1 MINLQRIFG
10 LLLTALLLQ
19 ACNAGPDTPRPVA
32 QKPQTMGSPQKP
44 ASSISTKDSE
54 YIDLLVAL
62 SQRNPAMEAQ
72 QDIARGQRSVMG
84 YYAGR
89 AGLKIPGLT
98 PQQQAGQRCSLR
110 TLDGLGDVIYGQ
122 NHLKY
127 RVALRRF
134 AKAYNIA
141 MMPACL

>member
-1 MINLQRIFG
+1 MINLKRPIGLIFTG
-10 LLLTALLLQ
+10 LLIQ
-19 ACNAGPDTPRPVA
+19 ACNVGSDTPRPLAHTPPVVTNPL
-32 QKPQTMGSPQKP
+32 KPV
-44 ASSISTKDSE
+44 SSTSAEDSE
-54 YIDLLVAL
+54 YADLLASL
-62 SQRNPAMEAQ
+62 SQRNPVTEAE
-72 QDIARGQRSVMG
+72 QDMASGQRSVMG

-89 AGLKIPGLT
+89 AGLKIPGFT
-98 PQQQAGQRCSLR
+98 QQQQARQQCSLR
-110 TLDGLGDVIYGQ
+110 TLDGLGDVIYGE

>member
-1 MINLQRIFG
+1 MINSRQLFG
-10 LLLTALLLQ
+10 LMLTALLLQ
-19 ACNAGPDTPRPVA
+19 ACNAGPDTPRPISYT
-32 QKPQTMGSPQKP
+32 PQTVASSQKP
-44 ASSISTKDSE
+44 ASSTSSKDSE
-54 YIDLLVAL
+54 YANLLDGL
-62 SQRNPAMEAQ
+62 SQRNPTIEAQ
-72 QDIARGQRSVMG
+72 QDMARGERSVLG

-98 PQQQAGQRCSLR
+98 PPQQATQRCALK
-110 TLDGLGDVIYGQ
+110 TLDGLGDVIYGE

-127 RVALRRF
+127 RVALRRY